1 MTKERE
7 NALQILNFDVSSNPT
22 PGELKKSYYKLALKY
37 HPDKNPGDAE
47 AEAKFKRVGEA
58 YGFLTEEPAE
68 TDLVSIIEALHVLEK
83 GIRQFAKDVGRT
95 GEEIAEM
102 RADGLAI
109 AAENAMQ
116 RQMFAM
122 LLNRPAERALAP
134 SSAPAPAPVTA
145 SSEKSGFKFP
155 DFLIPDFLKFG
166 RFFSSSSNGS
176 PGKESVV
183 ATPEPKPEPVL
194 PVEEA
199 AESSEDSRSVTP
211 SSIGSNGSSESG
223 SLRRR
228 SIASQ

>member
-155 DFLIPDFLKFG
+155 DFLIPD
-166 RFFSSSSNGS
+166 